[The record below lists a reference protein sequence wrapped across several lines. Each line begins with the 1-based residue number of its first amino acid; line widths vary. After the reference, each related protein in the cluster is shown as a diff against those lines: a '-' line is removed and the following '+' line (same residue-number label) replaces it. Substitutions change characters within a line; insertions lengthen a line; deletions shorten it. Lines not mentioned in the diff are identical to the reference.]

1 MAKNKK
7 NYKNTI
13 NEKNKKL
20 YGRDEEILEKVKAQ
34 CVEGNIE
41 TDDENTIVD
50 FQKAIFKKLLEANI
64 LLKNLNLN
72 FAQTEEQKKMCTSSI
87 ENSEKAL
94 KLIDTI
100 QNKEII
106 LHYFNELQTKT
117 GVYLVTILGMISG
130 TFSDDRLYR
139 DDKEMTKIMK
149 QQEK

>member
-1 MAKNKK
+1 MAKSKK

-20 YGRDEEILEKVKAQ
+20 YGKDEEILEKVKAQ
-34 CVEGNIE
+34 YVEGNIE

-50 FQKAIFKKLLEANI
+50 FQKAIFKKLLETNI

-72 FAQTEEQKKMCTSSI
+72 FAQTEEQKKMCTLSI

-106 LHYFNELQTKT
+106 LHYFNELQNKT
-117 GVYLVTILGMISG
+117 GIYLITILSMISG
-130 TFSDDRLYR
+130 TFSDDGLYK

>member
-50 FQKAIFKKLLEANI
+50 FQKAIFKKLLETNI

-117 GVYLVTILGMISG
+117 GVYLITILGMISG